1 MLTQGLLIST
11 YCEETNSCQIRNSV
25 QVRLIVSKMS
35 IYCPK
40 LGSGLYMYAVTN
52 SCTCTSICLH
62 VASN

>member
-40 LGSGLYMYAVTN
+40 LGSGLCMR
-52 SCTCTSICLH
+52 
-62 VASN
+62 